1 MNFPKKPHEPH
12 YRERDKQY
20 NNINKTDAINDCIEV
35 VSNNYI
41 KWILGWLDVAKKEKD
56 FVLLCKFE
64 NLITDPKNEFKKILN
79 FYEINLKNSTI
90 ENIVKATEGKKSM
103 KVNIGEAKI
112 LPWAISSNFR
122 SGKIGNWK
130 EEFDSTNI
138 AKFKEMAGQ
147 SLITLKY
154 EKDLNW

>member
-1 MNFPKKPHEPH
+1 M
-12 YRERDKQY
+12 
-20 NNINKTDAINDCIEV
+20 
-35 VSNNYI
+35 
-41 KWILGWLDVAKKEKD
+41 
-56 FVLLCKFE
+56 
-64 NLITDPKNEFKKILN
+64 
-79 FYEINLKNSTI
+79 NLKNSTI